1 MPATDGNSAD
11 TTDSSNGQIDAA
23 AAALVANDANNI
35 VVRENCNAIDRKRM
49 CLADC
54 MVSLLKSLLCRTGPR
69 GGGARKDKQSKRK
82 IIKNEAKPVKVLPPS
97 SSRRYTYFSR
107 DKLT

>member
-1 MPATDGNSAD
+1 MDGNSAD
-11 TTDSSNGQIDAA
+11 TDSSNGQIDAA

-54 MVSLLKSLLCRTGPR
+54 MVSLLKTQEFAVRCRTGPR
-69 GGGARKDKQSKRK
+69 GGGARRISK
-82 IIKNEAKPVKVLPPS
+82 VKMENN
-97 SSRRYTYFSR
+97 
-107 DKLT
+107 KK

>member
-35 VVRENCNAIDRKRM
+35 VDRENCNAIDRKRM

-54 MVSLLKSLLCRTGPR
+54 MVSLLCRTVQY
-69 GGGARKDKQSKRK
+69 GADEKDEDEDMQS
-82 IIKNEAKPVKVLPPS
+82 KNEAKTDDRRPPS
-97 SSRRYTYFSR
+97 SSRGDTYFHVM
-107 DKLT
+107 